1 MLSEALAALATSGG
15 TVLAGAI
22 ATDAWKVA
30 RDGIGR
36 LLGKT
41 GPESR
46 AAVEAQMDANVA
58 LVERSS
64 DPERARQ
71 ALTPMWQLQLTQ
83 LLEEN
88 PELEADLRQLVRSIE
103 AALPAQQ
110 QQWVQMN
117 VARDNSRLF
126 AVQGGNI
133 VYHEGPGPP
142 SDQDRDG

>member
-1 MLSEALAALATSGG
+1 MLSETLAALATSGG

-30 RDGIGR
+30 RDGIRR
-36 LLGKT
+36 LLGKA
-41 GPESR
+41 GPETR

-64 DPERARQ
+64 EPERARQ
-71 ALTPMWQLQLTQ
+71 ALVPLWHLQLTQ
-83 LLEEN
+83 LLEDS
-88 PELEADLRQLVRSIE
+88 PELEADLRELVRRVE
-103 AALPAQQ
+103 EALPAQQ
-110 QQWVQMN
+110 QQWVQTN

-133 VYHEGPGPP
+133 VYHERPDKD
-142 SDQDRDG
+142 SDG

>member
-36 LLGKT
+36 LFGKA

-46 AAVEAQMDANVA
+46 AAVEAQLDTNVA
-58 LVERSS
+58 LVERSAE
-64 DPERARQ
+64 PERARQ
-71 ALTPMWQLQLTQ
+71 ALAPLWQLQFTQ
-83 LLEEN
+83 LLEDN
-88 PELEADLRQLVRSIE
+88 PELEADLRELVRQVE

-110 QQWVQMN
+110 QQWVQTN
-117 VARDNSRLF
+117 VARDNARLF

-133 VYHEGPGPP
+133 VYHEL
-142 SDQDRDG
+142 SDEDPRG